1 MGLDMNLYGEK
12 SLDYQVEEMIDGFK
26 VSKIVLEIAYW
37 RKHPNLHGFIVSGFA
52 DGVDECQ
59 RIHLDKDDLH
69 NIIVALK
76 NDAIYGEPVTG
87 FFFGRSY
94 FPGEKDEFGSYE
106 EQKAYDIE
114 VFTKARDWLLTEG
127 KEWRSVVYQ
136 ASW

>member
-12 SLDYQVEEMIDGFK
+12 STDYQSDEMVDGFK
-26 VSKIVLEIAYW
+26 VSNIILEIAYW
-37 RKHPNLHGFIVSGFA
+37 RKHPNLHGFIVDTF
-52 DGVDECQ
+52 DNGVDECQ
-59 RIHLDKDDLH
+59 RIHLDKDDLDK
-69 NIIVALK
+69 IIVALET
-76 NDAIYGEPVTG
+76 DAMYGEPVTG